1 MLDKGKLTMEYN
13 EIGIAALQNGEYE
26 KAVESFMQGVEK
38 DPENAVGYI
47 NLGNVFASLG
57 DAERAEPF
65 FQKAITLDA
74 EAGTAFYGLANLYY
88 NKDRF
93 EEAAKLYEKAV
104 RQGVEEADAYFMLG
118 KSLERSGNEKL
129 ALPYLQRATELAPDD
144 LEIRLSYGIVLAN
157 LELFK
162 EAGNEFRFIIEQE
175 DENADAHYNL
185 GFLYAV
191 STEQKQ
197 DALNHL
203 EKAFTIDPEHVQARY
218 IYDMIKLGEEGK

>member
-1 MLDKGKLTMEYN
+1 MEYN

-26 KAVESFMQGVEK
+26 KAVEAFMQGVEK
-38 DPENAVGYI
+38 DPDNAVGYI

-88 NKDRF
+88 NKERF
-93 EEAAKLYEKAV
+93 EEAAKLYEKAI
-104 RQGVEEADAYFMLG
+104 RQGVEEADVYFMLG
-118 KSLERSGNEKL
+118 KSLERSNNEKL
-129 ALPYLQRATELAPDD
+129 ALPYLQRAAELAPED

-157 LELFK
+157 MELFN
-162 EAGNEFRFIIEQE
+162 EAGNEFRFIIEQ
-175 DENADAHYNL
+175 DGENADAHYNL

-197 DALNHL
+197 DALHHL
-203 EKAFTIDPEHVQARY
+203 EKAFTIDPDHVQARY
-218 IYDMIKLGEEGK
+218 IYDMIQLGENGK

>member
-1 MLDKGKLTMEYN
+1 MEYN
-13 EIGIAALQNGEYE
+13 EIGIAALQKGEYE

-74 EAGTAFYGLANLYY
+74 EAGTAYYGLANLYY
-88 NKDRF
+88 NKERF
-93 EEAAKLYEKAV
+93 EEAAKLYEKAI
-104 RQGVEEADAYFMLG
+104 RQGIEEADVYFMLG
-118 KSLERSGNEKL
+118 KSLERSSKEKL
-129 ALPYLQRATELAPDD
+129 ALPYLQRAAELAPND

-162 EAGNEFRFIIEQE
+162 ESESEFLFILEQDE
-175 DENADAHYNL
+175 DNADAHYNL

-191 STEQKQ
+191 STENKD
-197 DALNHL
+197 DALKHL
-203 EKAFTIDPEHVQARY
+203 EKAFTIEPEHLQARY
-218 IYDMIKLGEEGK
+218 IFDMIQLGENSK

>member
-1 MLDKGKLTMEYN
+1 MEYN

-93 EEAAKLYEKAV
+93 EEAAKLYEKAI

-118 KSLERSGNEKL
+118 KSLERSSNEKL

-162 EAGNEFRFIIEQE
+162 EAGPTGRFTEAALRQVVSAADCVDLPVTDVASAIEAVRTGA
-175 DENADAHYNL
+175 AD
-185 GFLYAV
+185 FAV
-191 STEQKQ
+191 VAIESTVRGGV
-197 DALNHL
+197 ASGRWT
-203 EKAFTIDPEHVQARY
+203 AWRRASPW
-218 IYDMIKLGEEGK
+218 

>member
-1 MLDKGKLTMEYN
+1 MMEYN

-26 KAVESFMQGVEK
+26 KAVESFMLGVEK

-74 EAGTAFYGLANLYY
+74 EAGTAYYGLANLYY

-93 EEAAKLYEKAV
+93 EEAAKLYERAI
-104 RQGVEEADAYFMLG
+104 RQGIEEADVYFMLG
-118 KSLERSGNEKL
+118 KSLERSSKEKL
-129 ALPYLQRATELAPDD
+129 ALPYLQRAAELAPND

-162 EAGNEFRFIIEQE
+162 EAESEFRFILEQE
-175 DENADAHYNL
+175 EENADAHYNL

-191 STEQKQ
+191 STEEKE
-197 DALNHL
+197 DALKHL
-203 EKAFTIDPEHVQARY
+203 EKAFTIEPDHLQARY
-218 IYDMIKLGEEGK
+218 IFDMIQLGENSK

>member
-1 MLDKGKLTMEYN
+1 MLKQALRFTVLPIFITIKIVLKK
-13 EIGIAALQNGEYE
+13 LQNYM
-26 KAVESFMQGVEK
+26 KKQSVKVSKRQ
-38 DPENAVGYI
+38 
-47 NLGNVFASLG
+47 
-57 DAERAEPF
+57 
-65 FQKAITLDA
+65 TLISCS
-74 EAGTAFYGLANLYY
+74 
-88 NKDRF
+88 
-93 EEAAKLYEKAV
+93 
-104 RQGVEEADAYFMLG
+104 G
-118 KSLERSGNEKL
+118 KVLNDQSNEKL

-162 EAGNEFRFIIEQE
+162 EAGNEFRFIIEQD